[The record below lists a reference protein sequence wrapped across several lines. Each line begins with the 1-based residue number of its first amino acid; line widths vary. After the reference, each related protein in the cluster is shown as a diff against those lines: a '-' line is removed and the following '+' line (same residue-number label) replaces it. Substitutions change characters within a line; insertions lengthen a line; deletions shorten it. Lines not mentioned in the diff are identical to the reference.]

1 MKSHNVLK
9 TKHLI
14 RKRMISSTRCG
25 VFLVFALIWGFG
37 FVMGVCNFLSSVSSQ
52 QKFEAT
58 DFTPLGM
65 SQLLDRSVLQLRVTA
80 QFCLEKK
87 IHSRGL
93 RACQP
98 IRWEGR
104 ESALTCVRERHTPP
118 SLLAPLFI
126 CFFLLPSGPSL
137 YKLG

>member
-58 DFTPLGM
+58 DQTYRLQMDQCYSSMF
-65 SQLLDRSVLQLRVTA
+65 QLS
-80 QFCLEKK
+80 
-87 IHSRGL
+87 
-93 RACQP
+93 
-98 IRWEGR
+98 
-104 ESALTCVRERHTPP
+104 
-118 SLLAPLFI
+118 FI
-126 CFFLLPSGPSL
+126 
-137 YKLG
+137 